1 MLFPLANVKSPAS
14 SANEKFRAMAKEP
27 NGQYG
32 KDESEERLVAALRGA
47 RITGHRPMS
56 EVPKKTQGSP
66 KKPDEKKKPNK

>member
-1 MLFPLANVKSPAS
+1 
-14 SANEKFRAMAKEP
+14 MAKEP

-56 EVPKKTQGSP
+56 EVPKKAQGSL